1 MLFGGY
7 KPAMLEK
14 WRTKPPAAA
23 KLAKFWQKMS
33 EDERAEAAACGWAQH
48 WPEGWLDNISDP
60 AAYEMLAAF
69 WPYAAPGARK
79 PLLALAVRRLAG
91 NTRQHALLLRLL
103 GELHDEDTP
112 GLLLAAALSDPDK
125 YEVNEAAVLL
135 APWREACGA
144 VLAGRFAAM
153 PEAARHWAVCF
164 AGELKSGGTARV
176 LSAAL
181 TDEAEAIRVLA
192 AKTVQTS
199 QLCEGEELLAFI
211 APALA
216 DTSPNVRM
224 AACETL
230 GLSGGTAAIPEL
242 RRILAADAAWQV
254 KAMCSSF
261 IDRWE
266 KRLAED
272 ILRDEG
278 ELYLKDGDKQ

>member
-7 KPAMLEK
+7 KPAMLAK
-14 WRTKPPAAA
+14 WRNNPPAAA
-23 KLAKFWQKMS
+23 KLAKFWRKMS
-33 EDERAEAAACGWAQH
+33 ENERAEAAACGWEQG
-48 WPEGWLDNISDP
+48 WPEQWLAGLADS
-60 AAYEMLAAF
+60 AAYNMLLAF
-69 WPYAAPGARK
+69 WPYVAAETRK
-79 PLLALAVRRLAG
+79 PVLALAVRRLG
-91 NTRQHALLLRLL
+91 GDPRQRALLLRLL

-112 GLLLAAALSDPDK
+112 GLLLAAALSEPDR
-125 YEVNEAAVLL
+125 YDVRDAAAILE
-135 APWREACGA
+135 PWREACGA
-144 VLAGRFAAM
+144 VLAGRFGGM
-153 PEAARHWAVCF
+153 PRAARRWAVQF

-176 LSAAL
+176 LAAAL
-181 TDEAEAIRVLA
+181 IDADEDIRELS
-192 AKTVQTS
+192 AKTVQTCR
-199 QLCEGEELLAFI
+199 LCAGEELLGFL

-216 DTSPNVRM
+216 DASPNVRM

-230 GLSGGTAAIPEL
+230 GLSGGTAAIPTL
-242 RRILAADAAWQV
+242 RRILAQDAAWQV